1 MTEMFFYDGRT
12 GEGDFS
18 AVHRSGTF
26 RSQVRE
32 SQRCTPVER
41 DENEGPRNGQVPSQI
56 PFIPH
61 PFDKFENL
69 PLCAARGEC
78 ALPLCG
84 MQGYINGV
92 SRLPNHPAMRLRMGI
107 FFQRSGVSR

>member
-1 MTEMFFYDGRT
+1 MTEGPGKVISLPFT
-12 GEGDFS
+12 GLALS
-18 AVHRSGTF
+18 VRRSEKASVARPWNGTKTKDLGMGKCLRKF
-26 RSQVRE
+26 LS
-32 SQRCTPVER
+32 
-41 DENEGPRNGQVPSQI
+41 
-56 PFIPH
+56 PH

-84 MQGYINGV
+84 TQGYINGV

>member
-1 MTEMFFYDGRT
+1 MTEGLGKVASLPFAGLTLSVR
-12 GEGDFS
+12 
-18 AVHRSGTF
+18 RSEKASVARPWNGTKTKDLGITKCLRKF
-26 RSQVRE
+26 LS
-32 SQRCTPVER
+32 
-41 DENEGPRNGQVPSQI
+41 PR
-56 PFIPH
+56 

-78 ALPLCG
+78 ALPLCET
-84 MQGYINGV
+84 QGYINGV

>member
-1 MTEMFFYDGRT
+1 MTEGLGKVAFLPFAGLTISVR
-12 GEGDFS
+12 
-18 AVHRSGTF
+18 RSEKASVAQPWNGTKTKDQGMAKCLRKF
-26 RSQVRE
+26 LS
-32 SQRCTPVER
+32 SPT
-41 DENEGPRNGQVPSQI
+41 
-56 PFIPH
+56 

-78 ALPLCG
+78 ALPLCET
-84 MQGYINGV
+84 QGYMNGV